1 LFKQAGGGNVWFNA
15 DTETIAIPRRTR
27 FNLNQLRQ
35 RRRPKMVFFTGFEQI
50 RRVVYEEEAD
60 EKTAIEIL
68 REQITTDFIESTMEI
83 EGENFEVSSAKYFQD
98 GDW

>member
-1 LFKQAGGGNVWFNA
+1 
-15 DTETIAIPRRTR
+15 
-27 FNLNQLRQ
+27 
-35 RRRPKMVFFTGFEQI
+35 MVFFTGFEQI